1 MINLP
6 YGILCLT
13 ETGIM
18 NLRQLEAFNEVMLS
32 GSVTQAARN
41 LGRTQPAVSALI
53 VGLER
58 SVGYNLF
65 ERRRGRLH
73 PVPEALY
80 LQDQSA
86 SILED
91 LGKLRQ
97 SMQDVGRL
105 QTGHLRIACLPVFGE
120 ILMPRLIASFVR
132 DRENVSASLTSQSS
146 ERVYERMAS
155 QQFDIGLAE
164 AIGNTPLVHQ
174 SETAMDCLCALPAGD
189 PLAEKGVVTPADLA
203 GRSMASFLS
212 GHFIRSQVEQAFEAK
227 QVDLKIRFEMQN
239 AASQFAFVEDGLAWS
254 VVSPMSA
261 HYYDVTQPNN
271 PKIVFR
277 QFRPAIQYRIAVLT
291 PAHAPVS
298 QLAQAFA
305 AQVAEEV
312 KRIAGMA
319 ETSTQ
324 APAAVA
330 RVRCAGE

>member
-1 MINLP
+1 MINLS
-6 YGILCLT
+6 YGYLVHLR
-13 ETGIM
+13 ESEIM
-18 NLRQLEAFNEVMLS
+18 NLRQLEAVNEVMLT

-80 LQDQSA
+80 LLDQSA

-91 LGKLRQ
+91 LGKLRHN
-97 SMQDVGRL
+97 MQDVGRL

-132 DRENVSASLTSQSS
+132 DRENVSVSLTSQSS

-164 AIGNTPLVHQ
+164 ATGNTALVHQ
-174 SETAMDCLCALPAGD
+174 SETAMDCLCALSVDD
-189 PLAEKGVVTPADLA
+189 PVAAKSVVTPAGLA

-212 GHFIRSQVEQAFEAK
+212 GHFIRRQVEQAFEAE
-227 QVDLKIRFEMQN
+227 QLDLTIRFEMQN

-261 HYYDVTQPNN
+261 HYYGVTQPEN

-277 QFRPAIQYRIAVLT
+277 PFRPAIKYRIAVLT

-298 QLAQAFA
+298 QLAQTFA
-305 AQVAEEV
+305 AQLAEEV
-312 KRIAGMA
+312 SRIASMTRLSA
-319 ETSTQ
+319 
-324 APAAVA
+324 
-330 RVRCAGE
+330 

>member
-1 MINLP
+1 
-6 YGILCLT
+6 
-13 ETGIM
+13 M
-18 NLRQLEAFNEVMLS
+18 NLRQLEAFNEVMLT

-41 LGRTQPAVSALI
+41 LGRTQPAISALI

-80 LQDQSA
+80 LQDQSS
-86 SILED
+86 SILEE

-97 SMQDVGRL
+97 NMHDVGRL

-120 ILMPRLIASFVR
+120 ILMPRLIASFVK
-132 DRENVSASLTSQSS
+132 DRENVSVSLTSQSS
-146 ERVYERMAS
+146 ERVYERLAS

-164 AIGNTPLVHQ
+164 ATSNTSLVHQ

-189 PLAEKGVVTPADLA
+189 PVAAEGTVTPSDLA
-203 GRSMASFLS
+203 GRPMASFLS
-212 GHFIRSQVEQAFEAK
+212 GHFIRRQVEQAFATA
-227 QVDLKIRFEMQN
+227 QLGLSIRFEMQN

-261 HYYDVTQPNN
+261 HYYGVAQPEN
-271 PKIVFR
+271 PRIVFR
-277 QFRPAIQYRIAVLT
+277 PFRPAIEYRIAVLT

-305 AQVAEEV
+305 AKLAEEV
-312 KRIAGMA
+312 SGIASMTRSSARPRAPRGMN
-319 ETSTQ
+319 
-324 APAAVA
+324 
-330 RVRCAGE
+330 